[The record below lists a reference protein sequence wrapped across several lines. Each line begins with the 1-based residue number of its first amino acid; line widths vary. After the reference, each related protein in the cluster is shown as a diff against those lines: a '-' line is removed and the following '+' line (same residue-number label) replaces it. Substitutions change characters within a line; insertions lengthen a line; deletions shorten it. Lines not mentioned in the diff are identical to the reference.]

1 MTNGQLIWKN
11 VKNKLEYIM
20 SKNTRGNRNYDKEA
34 SNLLHGLSENKLYQL
49 FEIVHNEMKRPMN
62 DERELELQA
71 VKKAIRKSPLVQSYR
86 FDRIINGYRSE
97 MARTGRPKDGQTD
110 KAKKQS

>member
-1 MTNGQLIWKN
+1 M
-11 VKNKLEYIM
+11 
-20 SKNTRGNRNYDKEA
+20 KNTRGNRNYDKEA
-34 SNLLHGLSENKLYQL
+34 FQLLEGLSESKLYQL
-49 FEIVHNEMKRPMN
+49 FEIVHKEMQRGKQS

-71 VKKAIRKSPLVQSYR
+71 VKKAIRKSPLVASYR

-110 KAKKQS
+110 KARKQS